1 MKKIYTVIGL
11 AILGLTSY
19 NAGAQITLTTAD
31 MPSVGKIFQNNFDT
45 LASSVNKLS
54 PGGKGAAITW
64 NYAALP
70 ISYEQADSIVLP
82 STTPYAS
89 QFGAANLADTT
100 FGTPGYTYFNNS
112 SSSFTAIGAEEYI
125 STAGIMVGAVFTP
138 SYLQLNFP
146 GHYLDINGGTSRGII
161 PPINYVYLTIDSIKG
176 TITVMYT
183 DTTDSYGTL
192 STPFLSSVSTLR
204 QKHSEVDI
212 DSIWGYS
219 TSVHAWGFLQAQKT
233 KTYSYRWYANG
244 LGDMA
249 ATMTMDS
256 TNSKVKSFEWYAGKP
271 NGINEVS
278 QAHHTL
284 VYPNPASTQVTF
296 RFSAQNAQYISVYD
310 LTGREITK
318 AEMLNGTSVLNTS
331 SFSNGL
337 YLFRLLDKSGNVL
350 DNGKFTIQQ

>member
-54 PGGKGAAITW
+54 PGGKGAAVTW
-64 NYAALP
+64 SYGGVP

-100 FGTPGYTYFNNS
+100 FGTIGYTYFNNS
-112 SSSFTAIGAEEYI
+112 SSSFLVIGTEQSINGY
-125 STAGIMVGAVFTP
+125 TAGIVFNPAMTE
-138 SYLQLNFP
+138 LNFP
-146 GHYLDINGGTSRGII
+146 GNYLNTSGGTTKATIPPFAII
-161 PPINYVYLTIDSIKG
+161 PAVSGFDSGKGTVHVTYSDTIDSYG
-176 TITVMYT
+176 SIT
-183 DTTDSYGTL
+183 
-192 STPFLSSVSTLR
+192 TPYNTYNTLR
-204 QKHSEVDI
+204 QKDYEYTL
-212 DSIWGYS
+212 DSILGYNTIS
-219 TSVHAWGFLQAQKT
+219 HSWILIQVQET
-233 KTYSYRWYANG
+233 KTFTYRWFANG
-244 LGDMA
+244 IGDVV

-256 TNSKVKSFEWYAGKP
+256 TDTKVKSFEWYAGKP

-337 YLFRLLDKSGNVL
+337 YLFRLTDKSGNVL